1 MKSRRLAWALSLPL
15 IASTALAQQ
24 QPPAAP
30 PREPAAPPAPAPAQP
45 APAPVGPTGPV
56 PAPSEIPATAGE
68 INLPNVDDP
77 MLGPV
82 APPQNVLTSWRQA
95 LTLVRQNSTTLKN
108 AAARVQ
114 QAEAVARQTLSAS
127 LPSLTGNAS
136 VNYHIL
142 KGEGVVG
149 LTDAGAPITG
159 TIPDPATTWQAGLS
173 LRVPVFAPV
182 AWYDHGTAKR
192 NIEVEKLSNKELER
206 QILGSLANSI
216 IATITAE
223 RLAEVSRVSLK
234 SALSTL
240 DLNQRRSAL
249 GASSALDV
257 LRVEEEVQR
266 ARAQVIDADEAVRR
280 ARESLGLALGRSENY
295 GVVPDIK
302 LDELASDARA
312 SCRQE
317 ASVDQRPDIRAAQ
330 AEVEVAERRAKG
342 VDWSYWPTVEAVSN
356 LTYFSN
362 ENATA
367 NGKHLTWTVGGV
379 LTWTL
384 YDGGFRYGTREV
396 YESNLAISKQN
407 LTEAKRQA
415 QIEVAQATRA
425 VQVAEANLAVSAKA
439 RDISAETARLS
450 RVAYLNGSGT
460 SFDLVDTARRLREAE
475 IDLAIKEFEVM
486 RAKIAALLALASCDV

>member
-1 MKSRRLAWALSLPL
+1 
-15 IASTALAQQ
+15 
-24 QPPAAP
+24 
-30 PREPAAPPAPAPAQP
+30 
-45 APAPVGPTGPV
+45 
-56 PAPSEIPATAGE
+56 
-68 INLPNVDDP
+68 

-82 APPQNVLTSWRQA
+82 APPQNVLTSWQQA
-95 LTLVRQNSTTLKN
+95 LTLVRQNSTTLKSS
-108 AAARVQ
+108 AARVQ
-114 QAEAVARQTLSAS
+114 QAEAIARQTLSGA
-127 LPSLTGNAS
+127 LPSLTGNAGI
-136 VNYHIL
+136 NYHIL
-142 KGEGVVG
+142 KGEGTTISQAG
-149 LTDAGAPITG
+149 LETG
-159 TIPDPATTWQAGLS
+159 TIPDPATTWQAGLN

-192 NIEVEKLSNKELER
+192 VIEAEKLSNKELER
-206 QILGSLANSI
+206 QILGGLANSI
-216 IATITAE
+216 VATITAE

-240 DLNQRRSAL
+240 DLNRRRSAL

-266 ARAQVIDADEAVRR
+266 ARGQVISADESVRR
-280 ARESLGLALGRSENY
+280 SRESLGLALGRSQNY
-295 GVVPDIK
+295 SVTPDIK
-302 LDELASDARA
+302 LDQLASDARS

-317 ASVDQRPDIRAAQ
+317 TNVDQRPDIRAAQ
-330 AEVEVAERRAKG
+330 ADVEIAERRSKG
-342 VDWSYWPTVEAVSN
+342 VDWSYWPTVDAVSS
-356 LTYFSN
+356 LTYWSN
-362 ENATA
+362 EDATA
-367 NGKHLTWTVGGV
+367 NGKHLTWTVGGL
-379 LTWTL
+379 LTWEL

-396 YESNLAISKQN
+396 YESDLVISKQN

-415 QIEVAQATRA
+415 QVEVIQTTRA

-475 IDLAIKEFEVM
+475 LDLTIKEFEVM

>member
-1 MKSRRLAWALSLPL
+1 
-15 IASTALAQQ
+15 
-24 QPPAAP
+24 
-30 PREPAAPPAPAPAQP
+30 
-45 APAPVGPTGPV
+45 V

-68 INLPNVDDP
+68 INLPNVEDP

-82 APPQNVLTSWRQA
+82 APPQNVLTSWQQA
-95 LTLVRQNSTTLKN
+95 LALVRQNSTTLKS

-114 QAEAVARQTLSAS
+114 QAEALARQTLSGS
-127 LPSLTGNAS
+127 LPTLTGSAG

-142 KGEGVVG
+142 KGETTVVNTAT
-149 LTDAGAPITG
+149 LTPENV
-159 TIPDPATTWQAGLS
+159 TIPQHNPSWQAGLD
-173 LRVPVFAPV
+173 LRIPVFAPV
-182 AWYDHGTAKR
+182 AWYDYGTAKR
-192 NIEVEKLSNKELER
+192 NIEAEKLSNKELER

-216 IATITAE
+216 VATITAE

-240 DLNQRRSAL
+240 DLNRRRSAL

-266 ARAQVIDADEAVRR
+266 ARAQVISADESVRR
-280 ARESLGLALGRSENY
+280 SRESLGLALGRSQNY

-302 LDELASDARA
+302 LDQLASDARA

-317 ASVDQRPDIRAAQ
+317 TNVDQRPDIRAAQ
-330 AEVEVAERRAKG
+330 ANVEVAERRTKG
-342 VDWSYWPTVEAVSN
+342 VDWSYWPTVDAVSS
-356 LTYFSN
+356 LTYWSN
-362 ENATA
+362 EDATA
-367 NGKHLTWTVGGV
+367 NGKHVTWTVGGV
-379 LTWTL
+379 LTWEL
-384 YDGGFRYGTREV
+384 YDGGFRYGTRGV
-396 YESNLAISKQN
+396 YESDLVISKQN

-415 QIEVAQATRA
+415 EVEVTQATRA
-425 VQVAEANLAVSAKA
+425 VQVAEANLVVSAKA

-475 IDLAIKEFEVM
+475 LDLAIKEFEVM